1 MRVRSLALSP
11 FGVFRATQLDW
22 SQDQGLFFV
31 FGKNE
36 AGKSTTLRA
45 MRSALYGVAER
56 TPDVHTFRGPELRIA
71 FEVDDERGVRRKFV
85 RRKGRG
91 ATLEDEAGQAVTDA
105 ELSPFLG
112 GIDEDTFE
120 LVFGLDHESLRR
132 GGESLLGGKGE
143 LGRALFQA
151 GTGLSHLHR
160 LLSELREE
168 AQEVF
173 SPAAHKKSLNLAI
186 KRLQDANKA
195 LRTAPLTVDVY
206 RAQVDALAAQRAR
219 KDELA
224 GAREALRHSIAH
236 RERLERL
243 RPLLAKHARL
253 VAEHAA
259 MDRVLRLR
267 PEFESERR
275 SAQASLQLSADR
287 RALAQTDLQRVE
299 ERLLELDAVPL
310 PLPPESEI
318 ETLAGLVAMYQDDQQ
333 RLSQQGEL
341 LRTIRENLLGKREI
355 LRPEIAALPSVV
367 VARLVHHADLLRS
380 LFADAQRHKERVT
393 DTSSALLAQDQ
404 VVCDLDNELT
414 ALGSAPDLTPLTAWL
429 RRARELGAS
438 ATGLALRQREI
449 AEERARLGTAAESLG
464 LSVREVRVP
473 TPAVERHFDEA
484 LGARVN
490 EVQAAQARVQSVQLR
505 QKRLASRLA
514 ELQLHREVP
523 SLADLAQTRAAR
535 DQAIQA
541 FLAEPSHRTAATL
554 AKDVLLA
561 DDVADRLRL
570 HAEVVSARDAA
581 ERELAALA
589 DEATEAQQALE
600 RSEQER
606 ALLMQEWVQV
616 WPPGFPVALPLAMRG
631 IAERHRELS
640 RQTEE
645 LERAERDLAAIQT
658 LSAGLLEELA
668 LLVAPLPVPAAFSD
682 AIHLAEQRI
691 AEGTQCAQR
700 IAQAEARSTDAQAR
714 RVQLAQQHQDATAR
728 CAAADASLQTFVVE
742 TIQLPQTHDLG
753 VVIASLALL
762 ASTSQLEGDLAR
774 SEASRLE
781 LLGRAQIFTD
791 RVSAWATQMGLAA
804 DGPVLSVASVLVHRH
819 AERQNAAAE
828 RTELMRRRET
838 ARDVVAQATQEVT
851 TAETA
856 LAQLCA
862 EAGTDDPA
870 ALPRLEEE
878 SRRREALARE
888 LAALAEGIQEVS
900 GGASYEALKLAVDAL
915 MDSEPDD
922 EQAQLRALDEE
933 LEQVQQRLGHL
944 EGGLRTLEHA
954 SGAEAAALEHEEALA
969 EVRFEAER
977 YARLRLAQAM
987 LGRHVDRYRAAV
999 QGPVLARASVHLA
1012 ALTMGSLTEL
1022 RAGYTDDDAV
1032 VLLCARPDGRELT
1045 TAALSDG
1052 TRDALYLALRVAT
1065 LEHMAEA
1072 RPLVPFVLDDA
1083 LVHLDD
1089 DRARAALRVLL
1100 ELSTKMQVIFFSH
1113 HARLLELAKEVAGSR
1128 LVVTEL
1134 SQAGNATVV
1143 AAAPGL

>member
-1 MRVRSLALSP
+1 
-11 FGVFRATQLDW
+11 
-22 SQDQGLFFV
+22 
-31 FGKNE
+31 
-36 AGKSTTLRA
+36 
-45 MRSALYGVAER
+45 
-56 TPDVHTFRGPELRIA
+56 
-71 FEVDDERGVRRKFV
+71 VRRKFV

-112 GIDEDTFE
+112 GIDEETFE

-186 KRLQDANKA
+186 KRLQEANKA
-195 LRTAPLTVDVY
+195 LRTAPLTVEVY

-224 GAREALRHSIAH
+224 VAREALRHSIAH

-243 RPLLAKHARL
+243 RPLLGKHARL
-253 VAEHAA
+253 AAEQAS
-259 MDRVLRLR
+259 MDHVLRLR

-275 SAQASLQLSADR
+275 SAQASLQLGAGR
-287 RALAQTDLQRVE
+287 RALAQADLQRVE
-299 ERLLELDAVPL
+299 ERLLELEAVPP

-318 ETLAGLVAMYQDDQQ
+318 ETLAGLVAMVQDDQQ

-355 LRPEIAALPSVV
+355 LRPEIAALPSAV

-380 LFADAQRHKERVT
+380 LFADAQRHQERVV
-393 DTSSALLAQDQ
+393 DASSALSAQEQ
-404 VVCDLDNELT
+404 VVREVTLELT
-414 ALGSAPDLTPLTAWL
+414 ALGAAPNLVPLTAWL

-438 ATGLALRQREI
+438 VAGLASRQREI
-449 AEERARLGTAAESLG
+449 AEERARLGAAAEALG
-464 LSVREVRVP
+464 LAVREVRVP
-473 TPAVERHFDEA
+473 SPAVERHFEEA

-490 EVQAAQARVQSVQLR
+490 EVQSAQARVRNVQLSE
-505 QKRLASRLA
+505 KRLASRLA
-514 ELQLHREVP
+514 ELQLQREVP
-523 SLADLAQTRAAR
+523 SLADLAQARGAR
-535 DQAIQA
+535 DQTIEA
-541 FLAEPSHRTAATL
+541 FLEAPSHRTAATL
-554 AKDVLLA
+554 AREVLLA

-600 RSEQER
+600 RAEKER
-606 ALLMQEWVQV
+606 ELLMQEWTQV

-631 IAERHRELS
+631 IAERHRELA
-640 RQTEE
+640 RQTED
-645 LERAERDLAAIQT
+645 LERAECDIDAIRV
-658 LSAGLLEELA
+658 LCSGLLRELA
-668 LLVAPLPVPAAFSD
+668 LHVAPLPVPEAFSD
-682 AIHLAEQRI
+682 ALNLAEQRI

-700 IAQAEARSTDAQAR
+700 IAQAQARSIDAQSR
-714 RVQLAQQHQDATAR
+714 QVQLAQQHQDATAR
-728 CAAADASLQTFVVE
+728 CAAASASLQTFVAE
-742 TIQLPQTHDLG
+742 TIQLPQSLDLG
-753 VVIASLALL
+753 VVLASLALL
-762 ASTSQLEGDLAR
+762 ASTSQLESDLAR
-774 SEASRLE
+774 SEASTLE
-781 LLGRAQIFTD
+781 LSGRAKLFAE
-791 RVSAWATQMGLAA
+791 RVSTWATQMGLAS

-819 AERQNAAAE
+819 AERQSAASE
-828 RTELMRRRET
+828 RTELTRRRGT
-838 ARDVVAQATQEVT
+838 ARDVVSQATQEVT
-851 TAETA
+851 AAEAA

-900 GGASYEALKLAVDAL
+900 GGASYEALKIEVEAL

-922 EQAQLRALDEE
+922 EQAQLRALDDD

-977 YARLRLAQAM
+977 YAKLRLAQAM

-1089 DRARAALRVLL
+1089 DRARAALLVLL

-1113 HARLLELAKEVAGSR
+1113 HARLLELAKEVAGAR

-1134 SQAGNATVV
+1134 TQSASV
-1143 AAAPGL
+1143 ASALAPGL